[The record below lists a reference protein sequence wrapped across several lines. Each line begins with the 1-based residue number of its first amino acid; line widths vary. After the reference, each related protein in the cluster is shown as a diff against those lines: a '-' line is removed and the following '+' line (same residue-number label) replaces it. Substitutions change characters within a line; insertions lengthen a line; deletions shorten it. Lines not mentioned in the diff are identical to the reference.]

1 MRFNDLMAN
10 QDEIDKEIDPEVA
23 FFGDLRRKRLTLEHV
38 NRLRKIRYLRKYET
52 KQRLQLV
59 KKMYARPVE
68 QSM

>member
-1 MRFNDLMAN
+1 MRFNDLMSN

-38 NRLRKIRYLRKYET
+38 NRLRKIRDLRKYET